1 VAFQAGRAEKGFS
14 GGGFS
19 DNIRKAFRKKEPMK
33 MKSLIHCVALAALSM
48 FAAVFLVVLSGCKTT
63 APHSGQNMNMSA
75 ATNDI
80 VLREADVVRIDIPA
94 DSKLNATE
102 AIRRDG
108 KITLPVIGEIVAAG
122 KTPDQL
128 RQELV
133 ERYSKEIVSSKE
145 ISVVVISSSFS
156 VYVTGAV
163 LKPGEVVADHP
174 LTALEAIMKAG
185 GYDPDKALLKSVKV
199 VRTLNGKTETHIL
212 NLSGV
217 QKPGAPVDNFYL
229 QPLDIVIVPQKFV
242 IF

>member
-1 VAFQAGRAEKGFS
+1 
-14 GGGFS
+14 
-19 DNIRKAFRKKEPMK
+19 
-33 MKSLIHCVALAALSM
+33 MKSLIRCAVLAAFSM
-48 FAAVFLVVLSGCKTT
+48 FTAVFLVVLSGCGTT
-63 APHSGQNMNMSA
+63 KPHSGSNMGMPTQ

-94 DSKLNATE
+94 DTKLNATA

-108 KITLPVIGEIVAAG
+108 KITLPVIGEIVATG

-133 ERYSKEIVSSKE
+133 ERYSKEIVSSKD

-156 VYVTGAV
+156 VYVMGAV

-174 LTALEAIMKAG
+174 LTALEAVMKAG
-185 GYDPDKALLKSVKV
+185 GYDPDRALLKKIKV
-199 VRTLNGKTETHIL
+199 VRTINGKTETHVL